1 MAKFTIEALGA
12 EMEVLA
18 QRMRQAQESDK
29 TAILAQM
36 DALALRSAQLTGQK
50 AEELKARLDTVAA
63 RFEAASENRFKTLS
77 DELHDSV
84 VDILGNL
91 QEIKTGQKFW
101 GNSIMGAIKDLGNR
115 LGSFVSTPA
124 IVIEG
129 IVSVIIGIVV
139 GVLIKGGATKVMERV
154 YDENLTPIGQV
165 PRFDSAF
172 EQYGLAVCFGILATV
187 VVFAITYGVTKLIV
201 RHRKS

>member
-1 MAKFTIEALGA
+1 MAKFTIDMLGA

-29 TAILAQM
+29 SAILAQM

-63 RFEAASENRFKTLS
+63 RFETASKSRYETLS
-77 DELHDSV
+77 NELHDSV

-91 QEIKTGQKFW
+91 QELKTGQKFW
-101 GNSIMGAIKDLGNR
+101 GNSIMGAIKELGNR
-115 LGSFVSTPA
+115 LGSYVGTA
-124 IVIEG
+124 TIIIEG
-129 IVSVIIGIVV
+129 VLSIIV
-139 GVLIKGGATKVMERV
+139 GVIVGIMIKSGASKVMEQI

-165 PRFDSAF
+165 PRYDSAF
-172 EQYGLAVCFGILATV
+172 EQWGLGIAFGILAAV
-187 VVFAITYGVTKLIV
+187 IVFAVVYGVTKLIN
-201 RHRKS
+201 RRRK